1 MKYIHVYAL
10 FLITGFLTSCRQ
22 NHTTAPKDNIKS
34 GTKDTVTTCGP
45 NGMARNVKQD
55 RNGDILTASYFG
67 VVRYDARLPARARSD
82 GNDGIGLGK
91 SFAIITS
98 TMSSSSLAE
107 FQTYL

>member
-22 NHTTAPKDNIKS
+22 NQTTAPKDNIKS

-55 RNGDILTASYFG
+55 RNGDILMASYLG
-67 VVRYDARLPARARSD
+67 VFRYDARLAARAGSD
-82 GNDGIGLGK
+82 GNDGVGRGK
-91 SFAIITS
+91 SFTNITS
-98 TMSSSSLAE
+98 TISSPSLAE
-107 FQTYL
+107 FQTHL